1 MSFRVNLEII
11 SSKSGDAYHIS
22 GLTTALES
30 GRKRQKNPKKQKKG
44 VLLIFNKTSC
54 LQCMSNDSHILEL
67 RI

>member
-30 GRKRQKNPKKQKKG
+30 GRKRQKKPQKTKKRGTAHFQQ
-44 VLLIFNKTSC
+44 NK
-54 LQCMSNDSHILEL
+54 LPAVYE
-67 RI
+67 